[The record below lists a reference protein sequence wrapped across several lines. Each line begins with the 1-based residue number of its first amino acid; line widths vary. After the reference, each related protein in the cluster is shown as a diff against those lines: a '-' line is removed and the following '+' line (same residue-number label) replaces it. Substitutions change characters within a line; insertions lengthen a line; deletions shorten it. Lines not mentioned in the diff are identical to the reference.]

1 MEPTDLVA
9 LHLRIDTSIK
19 TILKDGKLDKHDIPQ
34 LVLLMSEFVSTPSSP
49 KLTAEMLTARMN
61 EMYSYIMTHYNLYPV
76 DDLEKAAYKQLFD
89 TAVELLV
96 HNPRLMK
103 KANSCMS
110 CFLSK
115 E

>member
-1 MEPTDLVA
+1 MEPSDLVA
-9 LHLRIDTSIK
+9 FHLRIDTSIK
-19 TILKDGKLDKHDIPQ
+19 TILKDGKIDEFEIPQ
-34 LVLLMSEFVSTPSSP
+34 LVLLMSEFVSRPSSP

-76 DDLEKAAYKQLFD
+76 DQYEKDRYQKLFD

-103 KANSCMS
+103 NANSCMS
-110 CFLSK
+110 CFHSK
-115 E
+115 